1 MTTILKIEI
10 ERTDE
15 GETKKLGTAVNWEQ
29 IKHGSLPRWMVLGS
43 IVADLIYKLEQ
54 PEPTPTSDKT

>member
-29 IKHGSLPRWMVLGS
+29 IKSGRLPKALVLES
-43 IVADLIYKLEQ
+43 IVEDLIYKLEQ
-54 PEPTPTSDKT
+54 AEPTPTSER

>member
-15 GETKKLGTAVNWEQ
+15 GVTKKLGTAVNWEQ
-29 IKHGSLPRWMVLGS
+29 IRRGSLPRWMVLES
-43 IVADLIYKLEQ
+43 IVEDLIFKLEQ
-54 PEPTPTSDKT
+54 AEPTPTSDP